1 MDVDAI
7 RADQESI
14 AAAIDAIVGLRLAV
28 MDVLESWRNTFLDG
42 TGTFAAVVKQRR
54 AALDAALAA
63 FKEAIAG
70 IKDTI
75 VISPDFPGPVSLSR
89 VVLKFATISAEIPIA
104 VCDRADRDRP
114 KVDVLSR
121 AHRAALHKAFPEIAC
136 RSNIRE
142 VAEGSLSFQEVLREL
157 QQQHPKLMLEYQC
170 NNADRALTVRVE
182 NVFRATIAFPSGY
195 GDNDDKS
202 YEMGRINVLGWNERY
217 ADVDDALWCASAFC
231 VFRRLT
237 LVAFSTASHLAAS
250 SSSSIHALRRF
261 ITWLIQFENLFTA
274 SCGGCQRVLMHDSD
288 EFMFVPPT
296 HRAIDDSRPFHPQCY
311 ETVKTLRTR

>member
-217 ADVDDALWCASAFC
+217 ADVDDALC
-231 VFRRLT
+231 
-237 LVAFSTASHLAAS
+237 
-250 SSSSIHALRRF
+250 IHALRRF